1 MTDRKEWLQ
10 VDSLLKIENEIK
22 AVNRVSFSMRNG
34 ERLAIMGETGSGKT
48 SILKMIAGLM
58 QPDGGEIFFEEE
70 KVSGPLE
77 RLIPGQPGIAFLSQH
92 FELRPNFFVHEILEY
107 ANELDAKSSLHI
119 YLICQV
125 DHLMNRKTHQLSGGE
140 RQRIA
145 LARLL
150 TTKPRLLLLDEPFA
164 HLDFAHKQTIKT
176 VIETASKELGF
187 YCLLVSHDPSDILS
201 WAERVIMLQDG
212 NILQQGDPVTIY
224 RKPANHYA
232 ALLMGEA
239 NFLPANIAN
248 AICGAMLEGGNNIS
262 YMLRPTDVQWS
273 KDSSFGIA
281 ATIENITFNGSFYT
295 ITTHCKGVQIVLNNI
310 NKPFEAGETIYCH
323 TDSGNLH
330 PIFNK
335 N

>member
-10 VDSLLKIENEIK
+10 VENLLKIENEIK
-22 AVNRVSFSMRNG
+22 AIYHVSFTMVNG
-34 ERLAIMGETGSGKT
+34 ERLALMGETGSGKT

-58 QPDGGEIFFEEE
+58 QPDGGEIIFRQE
-70 KVSGPLE
+70 KVLGPFE

-107 ANELDAKSSLHI
+107 ANELDSKSSLHI

-164 HLDFAHKQTIKT
+164 HLDFAHKQTIKD

-187 YCLLVSHDPSDILS
+187 SCLLVSHDPADILS
-201 WAERVIMLQDG
+201 WADRVILLQDG
-212 NILQQGDPVTIY
+212 KILQQGNPVTLY
-224 RKPANHYA
+224 QKPINHYA
-232 ALLMGEA
+232 ALLLGEA
-239 NFLPANIAN
+239 NFLPVKVAN
-248 AICGAMLEGGNNIS
+248 AICKTNLQEGNNLV
-262 YMLRPTDVQWS
+262 YLLRPADIEWCRNA
-273 KDSSFGIA
+273 DLGAA
-281 ATIENITFNGSFYT
+281 ATVHNITFNGSMYK
-295 ITTHCKGVQIVLNNI
+295 IVAHCMGESIVINNI
-310 NKPFEAGETIYCH
+310 NKAVEKGETIYCKA
-323 TDSGNLH
+323 SSENLH
-330 PIFNK
+330 TIFHGK
-335 N
+335 